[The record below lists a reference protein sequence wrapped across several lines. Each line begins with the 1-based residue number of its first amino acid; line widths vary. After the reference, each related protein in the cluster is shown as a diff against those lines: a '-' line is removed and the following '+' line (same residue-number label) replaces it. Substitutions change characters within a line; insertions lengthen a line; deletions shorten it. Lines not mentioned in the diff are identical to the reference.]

1 MRQSERETRSPDK
14 PDVNYPRITSAP
26 NIAVGVFVTD
36 LIRNVLMGLGCLG
49 LLWLGSCAMIGA
61 GTAVA
66 VSKSSEKVGKWYEK
80 EELKQHNERDNKAAA
95 YHEHSDYNADYYENY
110 ED

>member
-1 MRQSERETRSPDK
+1 MRSLDK
-14 PDVNYPRITSAP
+14 GRVNQLAATPEPSFDLGA
-26 NIAVGVFVTD
+26 FVTD
-36 LIRNVLMGLGCLG
+36 LIRNVLMGVGCLG
-49 LLWLGSCAMIGA
+49 LLWMGSCAMIGA

-66 VSKSSEKVGKWYEK
+66 VNSTSEKVGKWYEK

>member
-1 MRQSERETRSPDK
+1 
-14 PDVNYPRITSAP
+14 
-26 NIAVGVFVTD
+26 
-36 LIRNVLMGLGCLG
+36 
-49 LLWLGSCAMIGA
+49 MIGA

-80 EELKQHNERDNKAAA
+80 EELKAHNERDNKAAA

>member
-1 MRQSERETRSPDK
+1 MRQNGHTIRSPDK
-14 PDVNYPRITSAP
+14 VNVNQHRITAAS
-26 NIAVGVFVTD
+26 NFELGGNVTD
-36 LIRNVLMGLGCLG
+36 LLRNVLMGLGCLG

-80 EELKQHNERDNKAAA
+80 EELKAHNERDNKAAA